1 MALIKVFYCLI
12 AQKILSNYI
21 KRSFKRHKLTLNHS
35 NVVIVVTMQFITK
48 NDSIGPF
55 VDVFY
60 TFKISILSIMCIIR
74 MIVTLVPVSP
84 FSSLTI
90 NTGLP
95 IECMSPSCHVCSL
108 LASLSSD
115 LS

>member
-1 MALIKVFYCLI
+1 MALIKVFYCQI

-21 KRSFKRHKLTLNHS
+21 KLTLNQS

-60 TFKISILSIMCIIR
+60 TFKISILSVMCII
-74 MIVTLVPVSP
+74 
-84 FSSLTI
+84 
-90 NTGLP
+90 
-95 IECMSPSCHVCSL
+95 
-108 LASLSSD
+108 
-115 LS
+115 

>member
-1 MALIKVFYCLI
+1 MLYKYATLLTSMALIKVFYCLI
-12 AQKILSNYI
+12 AQKILSNSI

-74 MIVTLVPVSP
+74 MIVTMLM
-84 FSSLTI
+84 FFITHSSKRDS
-90 NTGLP
+90 NYP
-95 IECMSPSCHVCSL
+95 IYKVQ
-108 LASLSSD
+108 
-115 LS
+115 

>member
-21 KRSFKRHKLTLNHS
+21 KRSFKRHNLTLNHI
-35 NVVIVVTMQFITK
+35 NVVTMQFIIK

-74 MIVTLVPVSP
+74 MIVTMLM
-84 FSSLTI
+84 FFITHSSKRDS
-90 NTGLP
+90 NYP
-95 IECMSPSCHVCSL
+95 IYKVQ
-108 LASLSSD
+108 
-115 LS
+115 